1 MGSGQGGEEREEGE
15 GKERQTDRQTEEEEK
30 EEEGKRGCEAE
41 EMREGDKMA
50 RDESGGEMRARGMR
64 SEREC

>member
-1 MGSGQGGEEREEGE
+1 MARSGRRAR
-15 GKERQTDRQTEEEEK
+15 GKKDRQTEEEEK